1 MRINGRGFLLS
12 ILGLALALAGASA
25 AQALPKD
32 EINRRCSC
40 GCKFQDAKG
49 KVYTGKLE
57 PFWTNTSCSSLNGRV
72 QDHPSGQTCEDKTH
86 IAVTYTITRCADTT
100 SSYGSS
106 SGGSRTLG
114 HLPGGSVLT
123 H

>member
-1 MRINGRGFLLS
+1 MRSNGSGYLLS
-12 ILGLALALAGASA
+12 ILGLALALASASTA
-25 AQALPKD
+25 LALPKD

-40 GCKFQDAKG
+40 GCKYKDAKG
-49 KVYTGKLE
+49 KVYTGKLA

-86 IAVTYTITRCADTT
+86 IAVTYTITTCADTT

-106 SGGSRTLG
+106 FKGSRVLVRPQG
-114 HLPGGSVLT
+114 VLT